1 MLINLFNTLQKCKYE
16 LNHTF
21 YNDMNNKVLVIPG
34 YSYGQS
40 LPTHVTRNEG
50 TTLSMA
56 ALTFSNEVEECY
68 LETPQGMVVEF
79 TPKDESND
87 KYENLP
93 GDVVSNC
100 RVNLNNIDINDNGIW
115 TIVAVTTTGTKL
127 SQSYNLSV
135 IPYPGIDFKF
145 KTIISANIS

>member
-1 MLINLFNTLQKCKYE
+1 
-16 LNHTF
+16 
-21 YNDMNNKVLVIPG
+21 MNYKVLVISG

-40 LPTHVTRNEG
+40 LPTRVTRNEG

-56 ALTFSNEVEECY
+56 ALTFTNEVEECY

-87 KYENLP
+87 KYEKSP

-135 IPYPGIDFKF
+135 IPHSGIDFKF
-145 KTIISANIS
+145 